1 MIEAPKMPSNVA
13 WLGYA
18 GLLPPA
24 ALLVAD
30 KLWFGAHPPVLAGL
44 VPFYAALIFSFLGG
58 CWWAFALR
66 EERPST
72 TLLVLGV
79 LPSLL
84 CFALIG
90 VAFLIGPVP
99 ATLVL
104 ASLIALSPLAD
115 ALLKVRS
122 LVPYWW
128 IRLRVHLSMGLA
140 ALTALSVYR
149 AV

>member
-1 MIEAPKMPSNVA
+1 MSEASKMPSNVA
-13 WLGYA
+13 WLGYS

-30 KLWFGAHPPVLAGL
+30 KLWFGTHPPVLAGM
-44 VPFYAALIFSFLGG
+44 VPFYAGLIFSFLGG

-84 CFALIG
+84 CFALLG
-90 VAFLIGPVP
+90 AAVVIGPVL
-99 ATLVL
+99 ATLIL

-115 ALLKVRS
+115 ALLKVRA
-122 LVPYWW
+122 LVSDWW
-128 IRLRVHLSMGLA
+128 IRLRFHLSMGLA

-149 AV
+149 AL

>member
-1 MIEAPKMPSNVA
+1 MSEASKMPSNVA
-13 WLGYA
+13 WLGYS

-30 KLWFGAHPPVLAGL
+30 KLWFGTHPPVLAGM
-44 VPFYAALIFSFLGG
+44 VPFYAGLIFSFLGG

-66 EERPST
+66 DNRPST

-84 CFALIG
+84 CFALLG
-90 VAFLIGPVP
+90 AAVVIGPVL
-99 ATLVL
+99 ATLIL

-115 ALLKVRS
+115 ALLKVRA
-122 LVPYWW
+122 LVPEWW
-128 IRLRVHLSMGLA
+128 IRLRFHLSMGLA

-149 AV
+149 AI

>member
-1 MIEAPKMPSNVA
+1 MSEASKMPSNVA
-13 WLGYA
+13 WLGYS

-30 KLWFGAHPPVLAGL
+30 KLWFVAHPPVLAGM
-44 VPFYAALIFSFLGG
+44 VPFYAGLIFSFLGG

-66 EERPST
+66 DNRPST

-84 CFALIG
+84 CFALLG
-90 VAFLIGPVP
+90 AAVVIGPVL
-99 ATLVL
+99 ATLIL

-115 ALLKVRS
+115 ALLKVRA
-122 LVPYWW
+122 LVPEWW
-128 IRLRVHLSMGLA
+128 IRLRFHLSMGLA

-149 AV
+149 AI

>member
-1 MIEAPKMPSNVA
+1 MSEASKMPSNVA
-13 WLGYA
+13 WLGYS

-24 ALLVAD
+24 ALLVVD
-30 KLWFGAHPPVLAGL
+30 KLWFGTHPPVLAGM
-44 VPFYAALIFSFLGG
+44 VPFYAGLIFSFLGG

-84 CFALIG
+84 CFALLG
-90 VAFLIGPVP
+90 AAVVIGPVL
-99 ATLVL
+99 ATLIL

-115 ALLKVRS
+115 ALLKVRA
-122 LVPYWW
+122 LVPDWW
-128 IRLRVHLSMGLA
+128 IRLRFHLSMGLA

-149 AV
+149 AI